1 MRFNTPFYV
10 IACVAAITSW
20 LLFHFQSDI
29 VTLVSSSDL
38 CDSEYYHIVQ
48 WGFPKIIFRCNLLR
62 DVDIQNYPS
71 MNIMIILDIWIAS
84 CCIISLIFSM
94 WKLQS
99 IAKGD
104 IFQYLAHIEGKKK
117 DMNYSKAS
125 VDLCTLTIYFG
136 YVRQYTLNIIIEFW
150 YFWVGLCLLPR
161 NQRHGSRC
169 PCIAISQLWDRCFST
184 WNRFGSSFILLVL
197 FDFFIQ
203 VIACVLARERQ
214 VIPAAPGCDS
224 RRIALHRCPGLRLS
238 SPPSLPDA
246 HISFRWVR
254 SPAAVRTRRLPPRLP
269 PNEAAW
275 TRLARV

>member
-99 IAKGD
+99 ITKGD
-104 IFQYLAHIEGKKK
+104 IFQYLAVLREKER
-117 DMNYSKAS
+117 YELSKAS
-125 VDLCTLTIYFG
+125 VRFRVHSSIIFRIRTA
-136 YVRQYTLNIIIEFW
+136 VYTHIIMLILFL
-150 YFWVGLCLLPR
+150 GLVFVYSPAINDTGRVAPVSLLANYGTGALAHGIGSVVPSYCLFY
-161 NQRHGSRC
+161 S
-169 PCIAISQLWDRCFST
+169 IF
-184 WNRFGSSFILLVL
+184 
-197 FDFFIQ
+197 
-203 VIACVLARERQ
+203 
-214 VIPAAPGCDS
+214 
-224 RRIALHRCPGLRLS
+224 
-238 SPPSLPDA
+238 
-246 HISFRWVR
+246 SFRLLRAFLQGNVK
-254 SPAAVRTRRLPPRLP
+254 
-269 PNEAAW
+269 
-275 TRLARV
+275 